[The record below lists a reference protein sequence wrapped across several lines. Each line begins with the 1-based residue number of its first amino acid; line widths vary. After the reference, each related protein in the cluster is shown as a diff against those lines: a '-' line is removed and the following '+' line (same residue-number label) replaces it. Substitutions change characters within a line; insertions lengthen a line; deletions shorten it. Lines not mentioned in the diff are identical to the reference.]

1 LVSFVMSAT
10 TTAIIVVTIKREV
23 ACRRRGTSIR
33 PIEAMLTAEE
43 ASGSW
48 PRDDGR
54 DDGYTLRVS
63 HFVLS
68 IEIAGFNENE

>member
-1 LVSFVMSAT
+1 MSHSHIQQRADVAGRQAVPSKPCLPPKRRVARGLVA
-10 TTAIIVVTIKREV
+10 
-23 ACRRRGTSIR
+23 
-33 PIEAMLTAEE
+33 
-43 ASGSW
+43 SW